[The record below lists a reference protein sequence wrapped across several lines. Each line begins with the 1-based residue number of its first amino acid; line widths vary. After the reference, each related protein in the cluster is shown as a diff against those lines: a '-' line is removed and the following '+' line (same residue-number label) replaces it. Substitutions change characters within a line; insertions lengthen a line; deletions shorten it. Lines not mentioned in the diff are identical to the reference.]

1 MLPIYSF
8 WRMVNFSWG
17 ATRVVL
23 GESGKRFIIHDEGKF
38 DPRSISLKTWNDYIS
53 KPTLHQT
60 VLDSTSQWPN
70 IPRYP
75 QQGT

>member
-1 MLPIYSF
+1 MAGGGDMLTDGKGTGL
-8 WRMVNFSWG
+8 G
-17 ATRVVL
+17 ACSRIVVAAL
-23 GESGKRFIIHDEGKF
+23 QVGEVR
-38 DPRSISLKTWNDYIS
+38 IS